1 MVSDSLADYTNE
13 KLENKR
19 YLKIATQKKTDN
31 FPSMNEIF
39 FNFENVKMIKE
50 FVAKP
55 TFNFQGYFSTFH
67 SFI

>member
-1 MVSDSLADYTNE
+1 M
-13 KLENKR
+13 
-19 YLKIATQKKTDN
+19 KIATKKKTGY

-39 FNFENVKMIKE
+39 FNFENVKIIKE